1 MWACAEEELCVWEE
15 RVWRGGLSVLTGLS
29 RESCGLRRGTDQ
41 HELSGPASERG
52 GAIFIF
58 LL

>member
-1 MWACAEEELCVWEE
+1 
-15 RVWRGGLSVLTGLS
+15 VWRGGLSVLTGFS